1 MKKTGKK
8 YRIMSKKV
16 DFWLNPH
23 ETSGCHGN
31 VKNDGHTIDISK
43 YPRTMNEELLRVSG
57 P

>member
-1 MKKTGKK
+1 
-8 YRIMSKKV
+8 MSKKV